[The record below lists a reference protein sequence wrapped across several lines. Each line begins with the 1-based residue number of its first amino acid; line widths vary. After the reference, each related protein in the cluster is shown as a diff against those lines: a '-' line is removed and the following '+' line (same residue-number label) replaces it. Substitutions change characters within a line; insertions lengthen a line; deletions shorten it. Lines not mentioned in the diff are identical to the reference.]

1 MSFNKTKKGTTKFAK
16 IFAMPFLITLCF
28 LLSAQLSYAQPAND
42 DPCNAIPLTVGNN
55 NCTFQQFT
63 NEAATNTAGVTPP
76 GCASYQGADVW
87 FSVVVPAGGALIFDT
102 QQGVVTDGGMA
113 IYRGTC
119 DNLVLIE
126 CDDDDSPNGLMPR
139 IMRFDLIA
147 TETIWVRFWEYGG
160 NNNGTFNI
168 CVTTPP
174 PPPSNDDPCNAISLT
189 VGNAVCN
196 YTQFTN
202 AFAGNSTGVPAPGC
216 ANYQGGDVWFTV
228 TVPAGGALNFNTQQ
242 GVVTD
247 AGMAIYSGSCDNL
260 NLIDCDDDDSQNG
273 LMPMIMSTGLTPGAT
288 IWIRVWENGNNNNGT
303 FGICVNTP
311 PPAPGNDDPCGA
323 ININAAYTCNY
334 TMYSNEGSTTTTGAP
349 VPGCATFTT
358 PAASKPDVWF
368 KVVVPCEGKLIFD
381 TQTGS
386 ITDGGMAIYRGT
398 CDNLTLIEC
407 DDDDSQN
414 GLMPRIVRNDLI
426 SGETIW
432 VRFWQYS
439 GGTGTFGLCITV
451 PPPSQPSSNCT
462 TAQSFCTSAFPDTVM
477 NVTGV
482 PSLGQVDCLFTTPN
496 PTFYYLQIQT
506 AGDINIQ
513 ITQFTSAGVPID
525 VDFIVWGPFNDL
537 ASVCGPAGGLDVNG
551 PVVDCSYSAAPVEDA
566 FIPNAQIGEYYL
578 FLVTN
583 YNGQAGYIVYQ
594 QTAGTGSSNCNIV
607 CQLDGSNDGPV
618 CPGGSVNLFVTDVP
632 GATYSWTGPNCFTS
646 TQQNPTTVFP
656 PSIPGQYVYFVTANA
671 PNGTICYDTTL
682 VTVLTPPDLGLDST
696 VQICAGSTTDL
707 TTIYN
712 TTGLTTTWTFGG
724 GPVSNPTAVSEAGI
738 YQLSVINSSGCVD
751 TAIVTVETFLITIGQ
766 DTTLNIC
773 EGGSA
778 NLTSVYNTTGFTTAW
793 TFGGNTVT
801 TPDAVTAAGIY
812 QLIAENAL
820 GCADTVNVTVA
831 IDVVSATAASTNA
844 NCTDNGVASVNTPLG
859 FTPFTYA
866 ISTAPTDFV
875 PTPDF
880 SVPQGTYTITVKDS
894 LGCVKDIP
902 VTVGFTNNMLLS
914 AIGDTSICN
923 GAQPVTLTASGNAAS
938 YSWSPTEGLN
948 DPASAT
954 PQFTPTASGTYTFTV
969 TGTLGL
975 CTLNENVTV
984 NVFNGVS
991 VNIIQ
996 SALELVHGEQT
1007 FIQATAGANAV
1018 SFAWT
1023 PPISLSSATVLSPLI
1038 TGDVIGVTTYT
1049 LTATDADGCKSSDN
1063 IIVNIIPYCIK
1074 VANAFTP
1081 NGDGINDLWTV
1092 YDNIECL
1099 KNVQVSIF
1107 NRYGAKVYE
1116 NKNYQNNWNG
1126 TYKGKPVPDATYYAV
1141 LQFSLVNGRVFTVKT
1156 DLTIMR

>member
-1 MSFNKTKKGTTKFAK
+1 
-16 IFAMPFLITLCF
+16 MPFLITLCF
-28 LLSAQLSYAQPAND
+28 LLSTQLSYAQPAND

-76 GCASYQGADVW
+76 GCANYQGADVW

-119 DNLVLIE
+119 DNLVLIQ
-126 CDDDDSPNGLMPR
+126 CDDDNSLNGLMPR

-174 PPPSNDDPCNAISLT
+174 PPPSNDDPCNAVSLT

-202 AFAGNSTGVPAPGC
+202 AFAGNSTGVPVPGC

-381 TQTGS
+381 TQTGT

-462 TAQSFCTSAFPDTVM
+462 TAQSFCTSAFPI
-477 NVTGV
+477 
-482 PSLGQVDCLFTTPN
+482 L
-496 PTFYYLQIQT
+496 
-506 AGDINIQ
+506 
-513 ITQFTSAGVPID
+513 
-525 VDFIVWGPFNDL
+525 
-537 ASVCGPAGGLDVNG
+537 
-551 PVVDCSYSAAPVEDA
+551 
-566 FIPNAQIGEYYL
+566 
-578 FLVTN
+578 
-583 YNGQAGYIVYQ
+583 
-594 QTAGTGSSNCNIV
+594 
-607 CQLDGSNDGPV
+607 
-618 CPGGSVNLFVTDVP
+618 
-632 GATYSWTGPNCFTS
+632 
-646 TQQNPTTVFP
+646 
-656 PSIPGQYVYFVTANA
+656 
-671 PNGTICYDTTL
+671 
-682 VTVLTPPDLGLDST
+682 
-696 VQICAGSTTDL
+696 
-707 TTIYN
+707 
-712 TTGLTTTWTFGG
+712 
-724 GPVSNPTAVSEAGI
+724 
-738 YQLSVINSSGCVD
+738 
-751 TAIVTVETFLITIGQ
+751 
-766 DTTLNIC
+766 
-773 EGGSA
+773 
-778 NLTSVYNTTGFTTAW
+778 
-793 TFGGNTVT
+793 
-801 TPDAVTAAGIY
+801 
-812 QLIAENAL
+812 
-820 GCADTVNVTVA
+820 
-831 IDVVSATAASTNA
+831 
-844 NCTDNGVASVNTPLG
+844 
-859 FTPFTYA
+859 
-866 ISTAPTDFV
+866 
-875 PTPDF
+875 
-880 SVPQGTYTITVKDS
+880 
-894 LGCVKDIP
+894 
-902 VTVGFTNNMLLS
+902 
-914 AIGDTSICN
+914 
-923 GAQPVTLTASGNAAS
+923 
-938 YSWSPTEGLN
+938 
-948 DPASAT
+948 
-954 PQFTPTASGTYTFTV
+954 
-969 TGTLGL
+969 
-975 CTLNENVTV
+975 
-984 NVFNGVS
+984 
-991 VNIIQ
+991 
-996 SALELVHGEQT
+996 
-1007 FIQATAGANAV
+1007 
-1018 SFAWT
+1018 
-1023 PPISLSSATVLSPLI
+1023 
-1038 TGDVIGVTTYT
+1038 
-1049 LTATDADGCKSSDN
+1049 
-1063 IIVNIIPYCIK
+1063 
-1074 VANAFTP
+1074 
-1081 NGDGINDLWTV
+1081 
-1092 YDNIECL
+1092 
-1099 KNVQVSIF
+1099 
-1107 NRYGAKVYE
+1107 
-1116 NKNYQNNWNG
+1116 
-1126 TYKGKPVPDATYYAV
+1126 
-1141 LQFSLVNGRVFTVKT
+1141 
-1156 DLTIMR
+1156 